1 MTTVME
7 KPPVSFLELL
17 DEDISLEETLAFI
30 EDSFEIGVNGGN
42 AADDDDDETSGM
54 SSDHSSSAMTDT
66 DSGRRSSG
74 VRRLF
79 SFSKASESPS
89 SPAQSESSD
98 SMPVKPARAAMRN
111 AQKTTSKRPRKQTK
125 TEILKLREQVEELQA
140 RFTQLQKLG
149 DSNTGK
155 QQADSH
161 AIPKPSP
168 TLRAAA
174 TLAARVATEQ
184 PPTKKPRTSHVVAS
198 IWLDHAVEQYK
209 ELQKSESLNR
219 RLKTALLKQVKLSK
233 TLSTLFQ
240 KKASLQGYD
249 FLAEMKA
256 NNEISQGN
264 KHVVPTLRQGAEQT
278 ELQRTMERM
287 YLETDAVC
295 KEICGSN
302 GIDSVFSTSQTK
314 YDVVF
319 GPMIELKTNTPV
331 TCGFKELGALF
342 WRRLSASGMD
352 GKGSAVNRGRQH
364 EWYGMDK
371 PDRNCNAGG
380 LQKCIEHPIAEEAL
394 QKDVQEM
401 LLNVTLHSPVVG
413 DIDVNGTTAIAK
425 FENDHRMVFVYNS
438 TIGVPGFD
446 LPFREY
452 GWMVVTDTMPGTE
465 TEETGA
471 PVRAPGTPVSRSCAF
486 QTFYRLHADTQQEG
500 NAPSGGE
507 DASLTAEERKY
518 YQDFVMKSL
527 SNKMRAHQHQIQNLL
542 LIEMET
548 ISAGKLPKYCP
559 FASNKEDTDNK
570 CEGPIAM
577 FGQHTPKK

>member
-1 MTTVME
+1 MTD
-7 KPPVSFLELL
+7 KPPVNFLELL

-30 EDSFEIGVNGGN
+30 EDSFEIGGGN
-42 AADDDDDETSGM
+42 AADDDDDETSGTA
-54 SSDHSSSAMTDT
+54 SDHSSSAMTDT

-74 VRRLF
+74 SSTGVRRLF
-79 SFSKASESPS
+79 SFSKTSESPS

-98 SMPVKPARAAMRN
+98 AMPVKPTRAAVRT
-111 AQKTTSKRPRKQTK
+111 AQKTASKRPRKQTK

-140 RFTQLQKLG
+140 RFMQLQKLG
-149 DSNTGK
+149 DSNASK
-155 QQADSH
+155 QQADPH

-219 RLKTALLKQVKLSK
+219 RLKSALLKQVKLSK

-249 FLAEMKA
+249 FLAEMEA
-256 NNEISQGN
+256 NNEISQGS
-264 KHVVPTLRQGAEQT
+264 KHVMPTLAQKTGQT

-295 KEICGSN
+295 KEICGAN

-314 YDVVF
+314 NDVVF

-331 TCGFKELGALF
+331 TCDFKELGALF
-342 WRRLSASGMD
+342 WSRMSASGM
-352 GKGSAVNRGRQH
+352 GENGSTFNRDRHQ
-364 EWYGMDK
+364 EWYGIK
-371 PDRNCNAGG
+371 NPTGNCDG
-380 LQKCIEHPIAEEAL
+380 LRKCIEYPVADEIM

-401 LLNVTLHSPVVG
+401 LLHVTLHSPVVG

-425 FENDHRMVFVYNS
+425 FENDRRMVFVYSS

-446 LPFREY
+446 LPFHEY
-452 GWMVVTDTMPGTE
+452 GWMVVTDTTPDSE
-465 TEETGA
+465 IEKIGA
-471 PVRAPGTPVSRSCAF
+471 PARAPGALASRSCAF
-486 QTFYRLHADTQQEG
+486 QTFYRLQLDTSQES
-500 NAPSGGE
+500 NALSDGQG
-507 DASLTAEERKY
+507 ASQMAEERKY

-548 ISAGKLPKYCP
+548 ISAGKLPKRCP
-559 FASNKEDTDNK
+559 FGSHKEDTENK
-570 CEGPIAM
+570 CEGQAAM
-577 FGQHTPKK
+577 FGNHTLKK